1 MKHIFTFLM
10 LSYVMVAN
18 AQFQLGFNYMFSAP
32 IGTLGENIQPV
43 NSFAM
48 SGAANLKANKHFF
61 LGGELSFG
69 TYAHAKQQQTFVSP
83 GDGSPTTTDVDFNS
97 NIYNYHAIG
106 GYEFTLCTNVI
117 PYVTAKIGGSSFAT
131 EIIIQDPQDPH
142 SCEPLDQ
149 QTVFKD
155 AAFSAGAGAG
165 VRVDAGS
172 IFNKSRKGRVW
183 FNFSADYLWGTSLDY
198 INVKYLSPD
207 QQSQNL
213 VSREVTTRFVDVR
226 TNEIHEH
233 HIAQVYNSSI
243 NLFNFKIGLIRTFG
257 GCSY

>member
-1 MKHIFTFLM
+1 MKHFFTLLLASSF
-10 LSYVMVAN
+10 VAAQ

-43 NSFAM
+43 NSFTM
-48 SGAANLKANKHFF
+48 SGAANLKANKHFV
-61 LGGELSFG
+61 LGGEISIG
-69 TYAHAKQQQTFVSP
+69 TYAHTKQKQTYTSP
-83 GDGSPTTTDVDFNS
+83 SDGQSTTTDVDFNS
-97 NIYNYHAIG
+97 NLYNYHVIA

-117 PYVTAKIGGSSFAT
+117 PYVTAKVGGSSFST
-131 EIIIQDPQDPH
+131 EILIQDPNDPH

-149 QTVFKD
+149 QTAFHD

-207 QQSQNL
+207 QKSQNL
-213 VSREVTTRFVDVR
+213 VSREVSARFVDVH

-233 HIAQVYNSSI
+233 NIAQVYNSSI
-243 NLFNFKIGLIRTFG
+243 NLLNFKIGVIRTFG
-257 GCSY
+257 GCWH